1 MGKVKAMLMDLEEQ
15 FWDKCEDI
23 IKESETFQEAVGN
36 CIKYANDNWRIVHYI
51 HTEDEIESAVDAMW
65 QEINA

>member
-1 MGKVKAMLMDLEEQ
+1 MGMSSWVLDLEEQ

-23 IKESETFQEAVGN
+23 IKESETIQEAVGN
-36 CIKYANDNWRIVHYI
+36 CIKYANDNWINT

-65 QEINA
+65 DEIWSNYQ